1 MPVSYA
7 ISKKVCKR
15 WREFASKTVRQKEE
29 SNQPWIFF
37 AIFSHNDFAFG
48 IRQLM
53 QNNIT
58 ALDFNS
64 NLSASEPWASY
75 PHDHTDLPRLREG
88 RVGGQV
94 I

>member
-1 MPVSYA
+1 MATLATIDVTDPHF
-7 ISKKVCKR
+7 R
-15 WREFASKTVRQKEE
+15 
-29 SNQPWIFF
+29 
-37 AIFSHNDFAFG
+37 HNDFAFG
-48 IRQLM
+48 IRQLL

-64 NLSASEPWASY
+64 NLSAAEPWASY

-94 I
+94 NKN

>member
-1 MPVSYA
+1 M
-7 ISKKVCKR
+7 
-15 WREFASKTVRQKEE
+15 
-29 SNQPWIFF
+29 
-37 AIFSHNDFAFG
+37 
-48 IRQLM
+48 L

-64 NLSASEPWASY
+64 NLSAAEPWASY

-94 I
+94 MEMRGLVIDGLCETGRSMCAVIMQP

>member
-1 MPVSYA
+1 M
-7 ISKKVCKR
+7 
-15 WREFASKTVRQKEE
+15 
-29 SNQPWIFF
+29 
-37 AIFSHNDFAFG
+37 
-48 IRQLM
+48 L

-64 NLSASEPWASY
+64 NLSAVEPWASY

-94 I
+94 IKPFENYL